1 MFGRDEPFAMLG
13 VPCTLP
19 SLEDR
24 AIKLIRRNYQI
35 SDSVTLRLP
44 KPDEWACSLSG
55 VEVYFYEGA
64 FQAGLRFPIPY
75 LVKEFLDY
83 SNISSSQLATNV
95 WRTIISMMIV
105 WYDSSKREDS
115 LSLEEL
121 LYYYR
126 LYQGK
131 YTGYFYLAPRDAR
144 RSVIAELP
152 SSSQV

>member
-1 MFGRDEPFAMLG
+1 MFGRDEPFAMLD

-64 FQAGLRFPIPY
+64 FQAGLRFPIPH
-75 LVKEFLDY
+75 LVREFLDY

-95 WRTIISMMIV
+95 
-105 WYDSSKREDS
+105 
-115 LSLEEL
+115 
-121 LYYYR
+121 
-126 LYQGK
+126 
-131 YTGYFYLAPRDAR
+131 
-144 RSVIAELP
+144 
-152 SSSQV
+152 